1 MALLTSVSN
10 VAARAKSSSLS
21 NCGVG
26 SVGVERLG
34 VFDGRR
40 ERRWLPKEER
50 WFEWSVKREG
60 LPPVPVPVPV
70 ELLRDDRE
78 CACASEYAMFCV
90 FFVVACSMLLV
101 VLR

>member
-34 VFDGRR
+34 VFEGMR

-50 WFEWSVKREG
+50 WFEWSIKSEG
-60 LPPVPVPVPV
+60 LPPVPEPVPV
-70 ELLRDDRE
+70 ELLSDDRG
-78 CACASEYAMFCV
+78 CACTSEYAMLCFV
-90 FFVVACSMLLV
+90 FVACLMFLMVLL
-101 VLR
+101 

>member
-34 VFDGRR
+34 VFEGRR
-40 ERRWLPKEER
+40 ERRWLPNEDR
-50 WFEWSVKREG
+50 WLEWSIMSEG
-60 LPPVPVPVPV
+60 RPPVPVPV
-70 ELLRDDRE
+70 ELLRDDR
-78 CACASEYAMFCV
+78 ACA
-90 FFVVACSMLLV
+90 
-101 VLR
+101 